1 MMEWN
6 VYAIARALH
15 VLGVVLWI
23 GGVAMVTTVL
33 LPAIRRST
41 PPAEQYPLFERIEH
55 RFAAQARWS
64 TQLVGAS
71 GLAMLWLTDSWA
83 RLTNTGWLHLML
95 AVYAVF
101 TLMLFVLEPLLIH
114 RLLAG
119 WARQNPGRCHAP
131 LAAHALA
138 VTGHQPGGGG
148 VWCGGRAWRLAIGL
162 SRAQHFSAWRYG
174 LLRVANKTQR
184 SGPG

>member
-1 MMEWN
+1 
-6 VYAIARALH
+6 
-15 VLGVVLWI
+15 
-23 GGVAMVTTVL
+23 MVTTVL

-41 PPAEQYPLFERIEH
+41 PPAEQYRLFERIEH

-83 RLTNTGWLHLML
+83 RLINTGWLHLML

-119 WARQNPGRCHAP
+119 WARQNPRWPC
-131 LAAHALA
+131 AACSAC
-138 VTGHQPGGGG
+138 TGCYWPS
-148 VWCGGRAWRLAIGL
+148 AWRRWGL
-162 SRAQHFSAWRYG
+162 VWWARMAAGNWAEPRIAFSAWRYG

>member
-41 PPAEQYPLFERIEH
+41 PPAEQYRLFERIEH

-83 RLTNTGWLHLML
+83 RLANTGWLHLML

-114 RLLAG
+114 RLLAS
-119 WARQNPGRCHAP
+119 WARQNPVLAMRRLQRMHWLLLAIS
-131 LAAHALA
+131 LAAVGFGVVGAH
-138 VTGHQPGGGG
+138 GGWQLG
-148 VWCGGRAWRLAIGL
+148 
-162 SRAQHFSAWRYG
+162 
-174 LLRVANKTQR
+174 
-184 SGPG
+184 

>member
-1 MMEWN
+1 MDWN
-6 VYAIARALH
+6 LYAIARALH

-23 GGVAMVTTVL
+23 GGVALVTTVL

-41 PPAEQYPLFERIEH
+41 PATEQYPLFERIEH
-55 RFAAQARWS
+55 RFATQARLS

-83 RLTNTGWLHLML
+83 RLADTGWLHLML

-114 RLLAG
+114 RLLAD
-119 WARQNPGRCHAP
+119 WARVNPAAAMRRLQNLHWLLLTLS
-131 LAAHALA
+131 LAAVVWGVVGAH
-138 VTGHQPGGGG
+138 GG
-148 VWCGGRAWRLAIGL
+148 WRLG
-162 SRAQHFSAWRYG
+162 
-174 LLRVANKTQR
+174 
-184 SGPG
+184 